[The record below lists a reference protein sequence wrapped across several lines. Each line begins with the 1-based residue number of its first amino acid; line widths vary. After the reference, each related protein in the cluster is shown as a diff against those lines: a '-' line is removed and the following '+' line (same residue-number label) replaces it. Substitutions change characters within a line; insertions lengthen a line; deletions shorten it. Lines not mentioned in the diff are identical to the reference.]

1 MIAKNISLQEIDTN
15 KTMLEDFKKC
25 NYLEEIWEIEQFLE
39 GFFEQINDLYSF
51 NLYLKYIFNIDEI
64 QDNDININIDKYQ
77 KIAIKTNN
85 KFYNLLNNTNK
96 KDLNKEIISQILRKI
111 ILIYF
116 IFIYN
121 ESIKNGDELFKKIVE
136 NSISI
141 YQEKKILE
149 IIITNVIN
157 NQSIKI
163 KIGDIKFQSMIDSII
178 NVLYKKISIIK
189 DKILCF
195 KMIEESEAYNKIIEL
210 FPKHLEIDYFFA
222 ENESEILEYLYN
234 FFNLLNQKEFKN
246 MPYFKVLI
254 EKCKL
259 ISKDLEEKKINYS
272 YLEKLKYLI
281 NNKKLYR
288 RTYILCLGDET
299 ESNKLKEIIE
309 NYVTNYIE
317 YYNNLETLIAFYNK
331 YFSNYKNE
339 EINNY
344 YKQEQELKGG
354 KTNICDI
361 KINENIKEEIKKF
374 EKYEKSQFFKLFY
387 KKNM

>member
-1 MIAKNISLQEIDTN
+1 
-15 KTMLEDFKKC
+15 MLEDFKKC

-77 KIAIKTNN
+77 IITIKTNN
-85 KFYNLLNNTNK
+85 EFYNLLNNTNK

-141 YQEKKILE
+141 YQEKEILE

-354 KTNICDI
+354 KINICDI